1 MPGPG
6 PGQGIPIQLPGGM
19 LPGGIPMPKPGEKP
33 SPEQLAAIQKLQ
45 QDMRAKIEEAAQKAG
60 VSPQEYVQQMQRQ
73 RAEMIARA
81 QAQQQA
87 QQQQQGQGQGGAQG
101 QQGQPGQ
108 PQGQGPRPGPPQ
120 HAHPHPPQGVAQP
133 ITPGPPNPVAIA
145 MANFLRGQDLKP
157 RTCILNGERKEMFR
171 GMRIQPACYNDPHM
185 YIG

>member
-6 PGQGIPIQLPGGM
+6 PGQPQGIPIQLPGGM

-33 SPEQLAAIQKLQ
+33 TPEQLAAIQKLQ
-45 QDMRAKIEEAAQKAG
+45 ADMRAKIEEAAQKAG

-81 QAQQQA
+81 QAQQKA
-87 QQQQQGQGQGGAQG
+87 QQQGQQQGGGA
-101 QQGQPGQ
+101 QGQPGQ
-108 PQGQGPRPGPPQ
+108 PQGQAPRPGPPQ
-120 HAHPHPPQGVAQP
+120 HAHPHPPQQGVAQP

-157 RTCILNGERKEMFR
+157 RTCILNGDRKEMFR
-171 GMRIQPACYNDPHM
+171 GMQTHYP
-185 YIG
+185 